1 MVCSSYI
8 KSGAKGLLGSAHK
21 AAPGFPTLR
30 GLCETVPEP
39 VAVGGDRGRWCF
51 KPAVDQTF
59 LIARGA
65 GKTTPLDRPSS
76 TPSSTV
82 E

>member
-1 MVCSSYI
+1 VVFVGYCGV
-8 KSGAKGLLGSAHK
+8 KFEARLLWVEIISDE
-21 AAPGFPTLR
+21 
-30 GLCETVPEP
+30 CV
-39 VAVGGDRGRWCF
+39 
-51 KPAVDQTF
+51 KPAAVHTF
-59 LIARGA
+59 LLARGA